1 MRTPNDFHQLDHV
14 ASPIFVIEVSS
25 TSEPVYV
32 FLNLYGRTLANRP
45 LSDFVG
51 RTALEIYPVAFGRS
65 AYERHCAVIVS
76 GTPVT
81 YEIELPVGGQN
92 RALRTTLT
100 PELDTEGKVCLIY
113 GSSIDVSVERDAL
126 EAQVSFDTVTSE
138 MEQFIAMA
146 AHDLRAPMRNV
157 TLLAEMLRDD
167 FVDHGDGKL
176 QVIDMLEDVAAKSM
190 ALITDVLA
198 HARATAPKNPQT
210 TFDFSVLCREI
221 CDVLDPQEMHVFTVS
236 PTPITADRTALQIAL
251 RNIIDNA
258 IKHGQRPHLEMD
270 ISVTGDDTG
279 MLEITLHDNG
289 TGFDNSALVFLNGGT
304 FRMDS
309 GYGLL
314 GVRRMINARGGRITA
329 RNGKRGGGVVQF
341 TLPGFAITDTLQHD
355 GADAFAAGARRSA
368 FIGPAQFCP

>member
-1 MRTPNDFHQLDHV
+1 MPTPDDFRQLDHV
-14 ASPIFVIEVSS
+14 ASPIFVIEASP
-25 TSEPVYV
+25 TSEPIYV
-32 FLNLYGRTLANRP
+32 FLNLCGRTLADRP

-51 RTALEIYPVAFGRS
+51 RTALDIYPAAFGRS
-65 AYERHCAVIVS
+65 AYERHCAVIAS
-76 GTPVT
+76 RTAMI
-81 YEIELPVGGQN
+81 YEIELPLGGQN
-92 RALRTTLT
+92 RTIRTTLT
-100 PELDTEGKVCLIY
+100 PELDNAGNVRLIY
-113 GSSIDVSVERDAL
+113 GNSIDVSVEREAL

-157 TLLAEMLRDD
+157 SLLAEMLRDD

-176 QVIDMLEDVAAKSM
+176 EVIDMLEDVAAKSM
-190 ALITDVLA
+190 SLITDVLA

-221 CDVLDPQEMHVFTVS
+221 CDVLDPQEHHVFNVNPVRITV
-236 PTPITADRTALQIAL
+236 DRTALQIAL

-258 IKHGQRPHLEMD
+258 IKHSQRSLLELD
-270 ISVTGDDTG
+270 INVTGDDNG
-279 MLEITLHDNG
+279 MLEVTLHDNG
-289 TGFDNSALVFLNGGT
+289 AGFDNSALVFLNGGT

-329 RNGKRGGGVVQF
+329 RNGQRGGGIVQF
-341 TLPGFAITDTLQHD
+341 TLPGFASADTLQ
-355 GADAFAAGARRSA
+355 GETADVSTADVQRSA
-368 FIGPAQFCP
+368 